1 MSSINF
7 NEIIEIFIRRLK
19 LLLATVLLMILSWVI
34 YVFQTPVFK
43 SEILIQVTQNQSAL
57 GGLSGIGDVST
68 AFGGGSVSTNEEIY
82 LISSRDLIGS
92 VVEDL
97 GLNFEIYQK
106 DLLFFTKAYPYTTQK
121 FLRDKIEL
129 NVIKSPERSKLI
141 EDLTITRIDSNTLSI
156 FDNNENDYIDKNY
169 FLNKELYLKNIDAL
183 ISVDKFD
190 FEVDKP
196 INIRYVPPLTTVVA
210 LKAKVRSSIEGSSSP
225 FVSGGVIRLSLV
237 DKDRDYLRDILNSI
251 ANKYRLKNIEL
262 TSAEASKSLKYID
275 DLLPVVKND
284 LESSEEELNEFR
296 LAYTPIDIQLET
308 QAKLEALVALDENLN
323 KLKLNEAQLSQIY
336 KRDHPTY
343 KSLSMQIQTIENQQ
357 RDINNDISALPETQ
371 LEFLRLSR
379 EVEANTN
386 IYTELLSRK
395 LELQVIEAGAVGNVR
410 IIDDAYI
417 LPGQVS
423 PRTKVSIIVIGFI
436 GMTIFLIMVVFL
448 EFFRRTIR
456 TPSELL
462 QDNKVGEIY
471 GLVPLNE
478 DENEDENYSLNESF
492 QSLITNINFELSSK
506 EGTKFISING
516 ATPKVGKTFITRRIA
531 ESLSLTHKVLLVDF
545 DLRRG
550 DLAQKYKLS
559 NQGGLLDNKDPSNLT
574 INKINDNLD
583 FISTGRLSN
592 DVSAIFKDD
601 YIKQRIEFW
610 DSKYDYVVF
619 DTSPIMSINDSL
631 LLTKYLDLMLFVVRQ
646 DITKFD
652 EVRSSMQRLRVKEND
667 LPINFIFNAF
677 KNYEN
682 IYGYKYFYDYY
693 GYQSYNYKKTDD

>member
-1 MSSINF
+1 MTSINF

-106 DLLFFTKAYPYTTQK
+106 DLLFFTKTYPYTTQK

-169 FLNKELYLKNIDAL
+169 FLNKELYLKNIDAF

-196 INIRYVPPLTTVVA
+196 ISIRYVPPLTTVVA

-275 DLLPVVKND
+275 DLLPFVKNV

-423 PRTKVSIIVIGFI
+423 PRTKVSIIVIGFV

-448 EFFRRTIR
+448 EF
-456 TPSELL
+456 
-462 QDNKVGEIY
+462 
-471 GLVPLNE
+471 
-478 DENEDENYSLNESF
+478 
-492 QSLITNINFELSSK
+492 
-506 EGTKFISING
+506 
-516 ATPKVGKTFITRRIA
+516 
-531 ESLSLTHKVLLVDF
+531 
-545 DLRRG
+545 
-550 DLAQKYKLS
+550 
-559 NQGGLLDNKDPSNLT
+559 LDAP
-574 INKINDNLD
+574 
-583 FISTGRLSN
+583 
-592 DVSAIFKDD
+592 
-601 YIKQRIEFW
+601 
-610 DSKYDYVVF
+610 
-619 DTSPIMSINDSL
+619 
-631 LLTKYLDLMLFVVRQ
+631 
-646 DITKFD
+646 
-652 EVRSSMQRLRVKEND
+652 
-667 LPINFIFNAF
+667 
-677 KNYEN
+677 
-682 IYGYKYFYDYY
+682 
-693 GYQSYNYKKTDD
+693 